1 MVSKKEFADL
11 QNQVIN
17 QQIIIERLQQQVNA
31 LDLFVVQ
38 ISSEKALAS
47 HINDVLMEKLD
58 EIHQYSKRSCVIM
71 EGLPVVE
78 DETVDQVETS
88 TKTILVDNFGFTKE
102 TIDFEFDKAHRIGP
116 VDGNS
121 QKTIVKFRSHGFQS
135 KLYKI
140 RKNGKN
146 KMIKVRPSLTKRRE
160 DLLFD
165 TISNLEGVPNFH
177 FAFADGNGNIK
188 VRTIAKVKNKQYFNI
203 RNTKDISDLLLFLDD
218 SSDSDRNRLDIID
231 NVDKEVYEDGFCEIM
246 LPNH

>member
-1 MVSKKEFADL
+1 
-11 QNQVIN
+11 
-17 QQIIIERLQQQVNA
+17 
-31 LDLFVVQ
+31 
-38 ISSEKALAS
+38 
-47 HINDVLMEKLD
+47 
-58 EIHQYSKRSCVIM
+58 M
-71 EGLPVVE
+71 EGVPVVE

-88 TKTILVDNFGFTKE
+88 TKTVLVDNFGFTKE
-102 TIDFEFDKAHRIGP
+102 TIDFEFDKAQ
-116 VDGNS
+116 NS

-203 RNTKDISDLLLFLDD
+203 HNTKDISDLLLFLDD

-231 NVDKEVYEDGFCEIM
+231 NVDKEVYDDGFCEIM
-246 LPNH
+246 PPNH